1 MISPGRPN
9 PNLSASAAVLI
20 LVDSGSTP
28 ALMMSFFSFS
38 PKKNTPATI
47 VLVCKACLCWKF
59 TPVHQCPSGS
69 DKAGTI
75 LMIQLSV
82 PLINAGCRFCPLR
95 RQDADTSDRLVP
107 CGFLDERWQR
117 ARVKKREASGREK
130 KKKPRRA
137 PWGQVG
143 GCPGPG
149 RLRRPLWPGAVPA
162 TPLPAF
168 PSACV
173 WLGVKKF

>member
-1 MISPGRPN
+1 M
-9 PNLSASAAVLI
+9 
-20 LVDSGSTP
+20 DYGSTP

-107 CGFLDERWQR
+107 CGFLDERWQHGL
-117 ARVKKREASGREK
+117 KKRSLAARRGGR
-130 KKKPRRA
+130 RL
-137 PWGQVG
+137 
-143 GCPGPG
+143 PG
-149 RLRRPLWPGAVPA
+149 RVRVGSGCRFGPPGACHAPSCF
-162 TPLPAF
+162 PLCTVAGELF
-168 PSACV
+168 KTSASFFLPSQ
-173 WLGVKKF
+173 

>member
-28 ALMMSFFSFS
+28 ALMMSFFLLF

-69 DKAGTI
+69 DEAGTI

-130 KKKPRRA
+130 KKREASPRAVGSGRRLPGSGSA
-137 PWGQVG
+137 PAAALARCGA
-143 GCPGPG
+143 CHAPSC
-149 RLRRPLWPGAVPA
+149 LPL
-162 TPLPAF
+162 
-168 PSACV
+168 
-173 WLGVKKF
+173 

>member
-1 MISPGRPN
+1 MCKGR
-9 PNLSASAAVLI
+9 LCLKFTHVSFQKKKI
-20 LVDSGSTP
+20 TP
-28 ALMMSFFSFS
+28 ALQD
-38 PKKNTPATI
+38 
-47 VLVCKACLCWKF
+47 
-59 TPVHQCPSGS
+59 HQCPYRMNACLSGS

-130 KKKPRRA
+130 KREASPRAVGSGRRLPGSGSA
-137 PWGQVG
+137 PAAALARCGACHAPSCLCLVG
-143 GCPGPG
+143 GI
-149 RLRRPLWPGAVPA
+149 L
-162 TPLPAF
+162 TTN
-168 PSACV
+168 
-173 WLGVKKF
+173 